1 MRTAWL
7 TSLVRTVLFAAS
19 CGFAAANIE
28 PAFAGLNTNISI
40 SDNGTHIDRGTI
52 YVNSPFLT
60 ASGGVAPY
68 TFSLDPTTPLP
79 SGMSLNSDGSL
90 SGVTCGSN
98 GSYRFNATATDVA
111 GDFNTATNL
120 NLVVNKAPA

>member
-40 SDNGTHIDRGTI
+40 SDNGTHIDRATI
-52 YVNSPFLT
+52 YVNAPFLT

-68 TFSLDPTTPLP
+68 PFSLDPTTPLP
-79 SGMSLNSDGSL
+79 SGSGTLPTGLSLTAGGTL
-90 SGVTCGSN
+90 SGTPSATS
-98 GSYRFNATATDVA
+98 SYTSRSWVRTPQ
-111 GDFNTATNL
+111 GRL
-120 NLVVNKAPA
+120 ERKAIP